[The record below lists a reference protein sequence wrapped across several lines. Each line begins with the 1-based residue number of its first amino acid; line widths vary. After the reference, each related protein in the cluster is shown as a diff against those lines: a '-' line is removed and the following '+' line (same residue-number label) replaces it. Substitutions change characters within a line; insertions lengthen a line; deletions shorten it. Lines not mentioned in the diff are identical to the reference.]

1 MPGTEL
7 LVSNERWEGGQGL
20 WGRWW
25 QITNG
30 SGKKWRL
37 GPKRPSAKADG
48 KSLSTETV
56 RL

>member
-1 MPGTEL
+1 MPRTEL

-20 WGRWW
+20 WRRRW

-37 GPKRPSAKADG
+37 GPKRTSAKADG